1 MRLNRAV
8 AQAGED
14 GPLRARLWPA
24 GPATSQGRAGGRRRS
39 RRLARRVRGGCQRIS
54 PHVQKKRPLSDL
66 GCASSFLTV
75 HRAPVPRRL
84 PGPAL
89 APLYKYRTKTAPHR
103 QNPPHIHFTWR
114 RPPTRND
121 TPRPAS
127 TKDGIPRPL
136 LFNTTLPL
144 SLSSSLCS
152 CTCAL
157 FRMRGCLC
165 SFKRRPRRRSEYRGR
180 AGAAGGTDA
189 SVQSVIASCAPTRP

>member
-1 MRLNRAV
+1 MASRTCNSS
-8 AQAGED
+8 
-14 GPLRARLWPA
+14 GP
-24 GPATSQGRAGGRRRS
+24 RRRAPTLQAPRTPREGGLS
-39 RRLARRVRGGCQRIS
+39 TDQSAR
-54 PHVQKKRPLSDL
+54 PKKGPLSDL

-114 RPPTRND
+114 RPPREMTRLGLHRRRTAYRD
-121 TPRPAS
+121 RCCS
-127 TKDGIPRPL
+127 TLHFPFPSPL
-136 LFNTTLPL
+136 
-144 SLSSSLCS
+144 SLCS

-180 AGAAGGTDA
+180 AGAAGGSDA